1 MTTCT
6 ECSGRGWFYSDT
18 GPSGDRDVCNS
29 CDGAGDWDDTG
40 YIERAVVRSPVM
52 MGAACFDG
60 EVVSPSVAGELRS
73 LGRLAA

>member
-1 MTTCT
+1 MTTSVCT

-52 MGAACFDG
+52 MGFERSPDGFIHLGEAA
-60 EVVSPSVAGELRS
+60 
-73 LGRLAA
+73 